1 MLPQY
6 LYIDKKLFQYL
17 DMDNDDTFKRPQ
29 NLYIYRRALSAN
41 LDIERDIYTYED
53 LIAHGAK
60 EPNSE
65 QLLKLVL

>member
-1 MLPQY
+1 
-6 LYIDKKLFQYL
+6 
-17 DMDNDDTFKRPQ
+17 MDNDDTFKRPQ